1 MTRQSYEETL
11 NRLFI
16 ERQIR
21 VMAIAEY
28 NPVFAEVEEVFNITM
43 DDYDAAIED
52 TRKELINDLEEVDQ
66 EILELTYAATLE
78 PWYDSYSFDMNN
90 KYHQFKIM

>member
-1 MTRQSYEETL
+1 MTRQSFEETL
-11 NRLFI
+11 NRLLI

-43 DDYDAAIED
+43 DDYDEAIDD

-66 EILELTYAATLE
+66 EILDLTQAATNE
-78 PWYDSYSFDMNN
+78 PWYDYYSFDINN
-90 KYHQFKIM
+90 RYHQFNNM

>member
-1 MTRQSYEETL
+1 MTRQSFEETL
-11 NRLFI
+11 SRLLI

-43 DDYDAAIED
+43 DDYDEAIDD

-66 EILELTYAATLE
+66 EILDLTQTATNE
-78 PWYDSYSFDMNN
+78 PWYDSYSFDINN
-90 KYHQFKIM
+90 RYHQFNNM

>member
-28 NPVFAEVEEVFNITM
+28 NPVLAEVEEAFYGV
-43 DDYDAAIED
+43 DYYETAIDD
-52 TRKELINDLEEVDQ
+52 TRNELINDLEEVDQ
-66 EILELTYAATLE
+66 EILELSRAVIHE
-78 PWYDSYSFDMNN
+78 PWYDSYSFDINN
-90 KYHQFKIM
+90 RYHQFKNM